1 MSSQDYFGDEPT
13 GGSPYMGGDDF
24 GGGYDGGS
32 VTLTGRLS
40 GFAAAWEAGLMI
52 CLVVVII
59 CLMFDINIH
68 WIFWLVTAGFA
79 GLYCIT
85 EYRASGRPLLGYA
98 AY

>member
-1 MSSQDYFGDEPT
+1 
-13 GGSPYMGGDDF
+13 
-24 GGGYDGGS
+24 
-32 VTLTGRLS
+32 
-40 GFAAAWEAGLMI
+40 LMI

-79 GLYCIT
+79 GLYGIT